1 MFCLS
6 ELEDTVRVPPSD
18 LNLPLEVAIKKALQK
33 LFLDKV
39 LSIGLCVSIYGIKSI
54 EGGFVLPGDGA
65 ATYKVVFRI
74 VVFRPFVGE
83 VIAAKFKESDSNGLR
98 LTLGFFEDVYVPAP
112 LIPTPNRCEPDPYN
126 RNQMRWVWKYGD
138 DEFIIDDSCQVN
150 FFCFPNS
157 KINNPMDKPD
167 PPPNPNADPVP
178 SSFHRRSR
186 SDDMSMFMFT
196 DPLSS
201 AAPPSSDDLP
211 SDDDLFS
218 SFIDVDSL
226 SSNPNPPISFPDPSP
241 AVPPSSSSRPRH
253 RHSNSV
259 DAGCAMYAGDEIMDA
274 KKAMP
279 PEKLSEL
286 WSIDPKRAKRILAN
300 RQSAA
305 RSKERKARYIQEL
318 ERRVQSLQTE
328 ATTLSAQLTLFQVC
342 SVSIQQSIK

>member
-39 LSIGLCVSIYGIKSI
+39 LSIGLCVAIYGIKSI

-138 DEFIIDDSCQVN
+138 DEFIIDDSCQN
-150 FFCFPNS
+150 ISYP
-157 KINNPMDKPD
+157 
-167 PPPNPNADPVP
+167 PVP
-178 SSFHRRSR
+178 TERAEDAKPFAPMVVTGTIDDDGLGPVSWWEACAPI
-186 SDDMSMFMFT
+186 SDD
-196 DPLSS
+196 
-201 AAPPSSDDLP
+201 
-211 SDDDLFS
+211 
-218 SFIDVDSL
+218 
-226 SSNPNPPISFPDPSP
+226 
-241 AVPPSSSSRPRH
+241 
-253 RHSNSV
+253 
-259 DAGCAMYAGDEIMDA
+259 
-274 KKAMP
+274 
-279 PEKLSEL
+279 
-286 WSIDPKRAKRILAN
+286 
-300 RQSAA
+300 
-305 RSKERKARYIQEL
+305 
-318 ERRVQSLQTE
+318 E
-328 ATTLSAQLTLFQVC
+328 A
-342 SVSIQQSIK
+342 